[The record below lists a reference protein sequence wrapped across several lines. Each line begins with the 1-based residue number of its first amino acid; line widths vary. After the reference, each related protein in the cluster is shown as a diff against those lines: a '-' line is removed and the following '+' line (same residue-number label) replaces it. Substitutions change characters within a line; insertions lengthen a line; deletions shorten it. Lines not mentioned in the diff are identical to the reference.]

1 MTFYKVNIQIQFTA
15 SQQLK
20 EKVQIVN
27 YFLSQNSIL
36 VLTLYFH

>member
-15 SQQLK
+15 RQQLN

-36 VLTLYFH
+36 VLTLRFH